1 MQAYEITHIIDN
13 EEWESRLTELAHRCS
28 KLNGWTE
35 KDLLQF
41 AVTSM
46 PMYRVWL
53 MYLED
58 IVIDMEQE
66 EKNKSFLE
74 KLHRKEQKEGNTSV

>member
-1 MQAYEITHIIDN
+1 MQAYEITHIIDK

-53 MYLED
+53 MHLED
-58 IVIDMEQE
+58 TVTDMEQE
-66 EKNKSFLE
+66 GKRKGFLE
-74 KLHRKEQKEGNTSV
+74 KLLKQKEGNTSV

>member
-41 AVTSM
+41 AVT
-46 PMYRVWL
+46 VT
-53 MYLED
+53 
-58 IVIDMEQE
+58 DMEQE
-66 EKNKSFLE
+66 GKRKGFLE
-74 KLHRKEQKEGNTSV
+74 KLLKQKEGNTSV